1 MSITFIVI
9 KLKLC
14 SINFLTYQN
23 IFALDLDRQ
32 SQPFSLRF
40 LFIFYFI
47 RLFCLFLMIK
57 RFFYFS
63 SFYLRASTNIQLLNC
78 VVVCIRLINFW
89 LYTFIIKYCVE
100 CTYVGIS
107 KKIKKIANIA
117 YKFWQIWYDEWFS
130 LFNIFFSINI
140 YF

>member
-1 MSITFIVI
+1 MWKLRTYEDTVRNLNLCEYCIKETTLDIFNWMSITFIVI

-107 KKIKKIANIA
+107 KKK
-117 YKFWQIWYDEWFS
+117 
-130 LFNIFFSINI
+130 
-140 YF
+140 